1 MDKNYTEQ
9 EMRETLGKKY
19 EPSEIVN
26 QRLQDVYQQ
35 IGAGG
40 KSVNNKAGRKK
51 SGSRFSVIK
60 KGLTVTAA
68 VLAGGVLL
76 CASNPALAA
85 KIPIIGAIFDRVEQD
100 VTFSGE
106 YSKKDN
112 VLTAEDESTG
122 MPVNTQY
129 SVEDNGVTMTASEI
143 YSDGYSIYLTLDV
156 QSESGGFDKMPSH
169 YTADDQNTAQTL
181 YIQGVWLVNSN
192 GAGIPFVNNLIEG
205 KVVSDT
211 EFIGMMKLD
220 LPDDG
225 RITEDTLSLQMT
237 QIGFDNKEFTPEMLE
252 NEGVTNTIL
261 GTWNIDIPVQAD
273 ETDIKVI
280 DVKEKNEMGFSI
292 DQVIVTPYQV
302 KVLTTVPY
310 TTRDDSEITK
320 EEFEELWGEKNKE
333 IQAQGESEV
342 LYDDYLMDKI
352 YEEFGV
358 SVFTQ
363 DGKRLMPISQSE
375 KSATFAVQNNDI
387 SQLQVYIGKDGI
399 DTMKEKDMGK
409 MKEKAIL
416 GVTVEVQ

>member
-1 MDKNYTEQ
+1 MDRNYTEQ
-9 EMRETLGKKY
+9 EMRETLGKDY

-26 QRLQDVYQQ
+26 RRLQDIYKQ
-35 IGAGG
+35 IGAGR
-40 KSVNNKAGRKK
+40 KSVKNKEGRKK
-51 SGSRFSVIK
+51 TGGRFPAIK

-68 VLAGGVLL
+68 VLAGGILL

-100 VTFSGE
+100 VTFSGN

-112 VLTAEDESTG
+112 LLTTEDESTG
-122 MPVNTQY
+122 MPVNTQF

-156 QSESGGFDKMPSH
+156 RSENGGFNSMPSH
-169 YTADDQNTAQTL
+169 YTADDKTTAQTL
-181 YIQGVWLVNSN
+181 YIQGVWLVNSY
-192 GAGIPFVNNLIEG
+192 GSEIPFLNNSMEG

-252 NEGVTNTIL
+252 NEGAANTII
-261 GTWNIDIPVQAD
+261 GAWNIDIPVQAD
-273 ETDIKVI
+273 ETDIQVI
-280 DVKEKNEMGFSI
+280 DVNEKNEKGFSI

-302 KVLTTVPY
+302 KVLTTAPY
-310 TTRDDSEITK
+310 TTRKDSEITK
-320 EEFEELWGEKNKE
+320 KEFEELWGEKNKE
-333 IQAQGESEV
+333 IQEQGESEV

-352 YEEFGV
+352 YEDFGV

-363 DGKRLMPISQSE
+363 DGNRLMPISQSE
-375 KSATFAVQNNDI
+375 RSATFAVQNNEI
-387 SQLQVYIGKDGI
+387 IQLQVFIGENGI
-399 DTMKEKDMGK
+399 DTMKEKDMGS
-409 MKEKAIL
+409 MKEKAI
-416 GVTVEVQ
+416 VSATIEVQ

>member
-169 YTADDQNTAQTL
+169 YTADDRS
-181 YIQGVWLVNSN
+181 G
-192 GAGIPFVNNLIEG
+192 
-205 KVVSDT
+205 D
-211 EFIGMMKLD
+211 
-220 LPDDG
+220 
-225 RITEDTLSLQMT
+225 
-237 QIGFDNKEFTPEMLE
+237 
-252 NEGVTNTIL
+252 
-261 GTWNIDIPVQAD
+261 
-273 ETDIKVI
+273 
-280 DVKEKNEMGFSI
+280 
-292 DQVIVTPYQV
+292 
-302 KVLTTVPY
+302 
-310 TTRDDSEITK
+310 
-320 EEFEELWGEKNKE
+320 
-333 IQAQGESEV
+333 
-342 LYDDYLMDKI
+342 
-352 YEEFGV
+352 
-358 SVFTQ
+358 
-363 DGKRLMPISQSE
+363 
-375 KSATFAVQNNDI
+375 
-387 SQLQVYIGKDGI
+387 
-399 DTMKEKDMGK
+399 
-409 MKEKAIL
+409 
-416 GVTVEVQ
+416 